1 MTDVTHSY
9 SANDFIKYYGIDDRT
24 RSELAKVSD
33 IIRASLPGALD
44 KFYAKLQQTPEVARF
59 FSGSDHINS
68 AKTRQIEHWDA
79 VGSARFDSSFVE
91 HAKRIASTHARL
103 GLEPHWY
110 IGGYALILEAITT
123 SIVEQIWP
131 KMSLFGNSITK
142 QSAAQILGG
151 LIKSAMLDMD
161 FVISVYLDHV
171 SEKSRLAAEKKAED
185 AVAREREL
193 VLGTIGAALQQLA
206 VGNVSYRITDD
217 LPEAYAQLASDFN
230 ESLSKLESAVIQ
242 IHGNIDVI
250 RSGTS
255 EIATAS
261 GDLSKRVES
270 HAIEVEHTMQTLR
283 RLTTLNREAAAKADA
298 LQKEEDSV
306 IGRAVTAISQ
316 IETSSKQIA
325 QIVSVM
331 DEIAFQTN
339 LLALNAGVEA
349 ARAGEAGKG
358 FAVVATEV
366 RALAQRSAE
375 AAKEIRNLIS
385 QSAGFV
391 SNGVRA
397 VSEAGKAMQDFGNV
411 MDKIDGTTQQNA
423 AMAEQS
429 TAACFSLSQQA
440 DELQRLI
447 AQFKTRQQA
456 A

>member
-1 MTDVTHSY
+1 MSSTPLSFNT
-9 SANDFIKYYGIDDRT
+9 NDFIKYYGIDENT
-24 RSELAKVSD
+24 RKDLLKVSEA
-33 IIRASLPGALD
+33 IRSALPGALD
-44 KFYAKLQQTPEVARF
+44 KFYAKLQQTPEVAKY
-59 FSGSDHINS
+59 FSGADHINS

-79 VGSARFDSSFVE
+79 VGSARFDADFVE
-91 HAKRIASTHARL
+91 HAKRIAATHARL

-110 IGGYALILEAITT
+110 IGGYALILEAITV
-123 SIVEQIWP
+123 SVIDNIWP
-131 KMSLFGNSITK
+131 RMSLFAKGPDKDSVGKIM
-142 QSAAQILGG
+142 GG

-161 FVISVYLDHV
+161 FVISVYLEHV
-171 SEKSRLAAEKKAED
+171 AEKARVSAERKAEE
-185 AVAREREL
+185 AVEHERQL
-193 VLGTIGAALQQLA
+193 VTGTIGAAIQQLA
-206 VGNVSYRITDD
+206 IGNVSYRITDE
-217 LPEAYAQLASDFN
+217 LPAAYADLAADFN
-230 ESLSKLESAVIQ
+230 ESLAKLENAVIQ

-261 GDLSKRVES
+261 GDLSKRVET

-283 RLTTLNREAAAKADA
+283 RLTTLARDGMRAVEEKE
-298 LQKEEDSV
+298 KEESV

-325 QIVSVM
+325 QIVNVM

-349 ARAGEAGKG
+349 ARAGDAGKG

-375 AAKEIRNLIS
+375 AAREIRDLIS
-385 QSAGFV
+385 KSANFV

-397 VSEAGKAMQDFGNV
+397 VSEAGKAMQDFGSV

-423 AMAEQS
+423 AMAEES
-429 TAACFSLSQQA
+429 TAACFSLSQQT

-447 AQFKTRQQA
+447 GQFKTRQA
-456 A
+456 AA

>member
-1 MTDVTHSY
+1 MTGKTLSFDASG
-9 SANDFIKYYGIDDRT
+9 FIDYYGIDDAT
-24 RSELAKVSD
+24 RNELAKVSSV
-33 IIRASLPGALD
+33 IRAALPAALD
-44 KFYAKLQQTPEVARF
+44 KFYLKLNQTPEVSRF
-59 FSGSDHINS
+59 FSGSAHINS
-68 AKTRQIEHWDA
+68 AKNRQMEHWDA
-79 VGSARFDSSFVE
+79 VGTARFDASFVE

-110 IGGYALILEAITT
+110 IGGYALIME
-123 SIVEQIWP
+123 SIVGSLVDHIWP
-131 KMSLFGNSITK
+131 KMALFGKGISKDNAST
-142 QSAAQILGG
+142 ILGG

-161 FVISVYLDHV
+161 FVISVYLEHV
-171 SEKSRLAAEKKAED
+171 AEKSRLAAEQKAEE
-185 AVAREREL
+185 AVAHEREL
-193 VLGTIGAALQQLA
+193 VMRTIGSAIQQLA
-206 VGNVSYRITDD
+206 VGNVSYRITED
-217 LPEAYAQLASDFN
+217 LPAAYTQLASDFN
-230 ESLSKLESAVIQ
+230 DSLAKLEAAVIQ

-261 GDLSKRVES
+261 GDLSKRVET

-283 RLTTLNREAAAKADA
+283 RLTTLGRDA
-298 LQKEEDSV
+298 SIIARGSAQTEESV

-316 IETSSKQIA
+316 IENSSKQIS
-325 QIVSVM
+325 QIVNVM

-349 ARAGEAGKG
+349 ARAGDAGKG

-375 AAKEIRNLIS
+375 AAKEIRDLIS
-385 QSAGFV
+385 KSVNFV

-397 VSEAGKAMQDFGNV
+397 VSEAGKAMQDFGGV

-429 TAACFSLSQQA
+429 TAACFSLSQQT